1 MEEPAGSIR
10 NSHRD
15 INPVRKKHAP
25 KRVAEQARAL
35 VDGCSASGPII
46 RQHLDIERMKQP
58 LQKGVFYVIEND
70 AKAEPG
76 FLVFLPGQAPIFLQT
91 RIRADP
97 PCTLRMRVSTAL
109 GDGGGSILV
118 ASLDRV
124 HHTLRLEDV
133 WMWCGNR
140 VYDSTPYSKR
150 REYLKEFVERHWI
163 PDTRLMGGISTFILN
178 PRSLQE
184 FLEKPQYP
192 VTTVEFIPEMP
203 GKRRMWISPE
213 EQSAPRPMA
222 ATLMAAVPTAAVPMA
237 APLMPMAAVPTRIPT
252 AAPTHTK
259 ATARVVDKMP
269 DIYDLYD
276 DAGGSIGRGSVQKFA
291 LSQLLRTRDIK
302 SGVAVRIRWVE
313 DFKGYEI
320 IDTLNN

>member
-15 INPVRKKHAP
+15 INPIRKKYAP

-76 FLVFLPGQAPIFLQT
+76 FLVFLPGQAPVFLQT

-133 WMWCGNR
+133 WMWSGNR
-140 VYDSTPYSKR
+140 IYDSVPYSKR
-150 REYLKEFVERHWI
+150 RGYLKEFVERHWI
-163 PDTRLMGGISTFILN
+163 PDTRLMGGISTTVLN
-178 PRSLQE
+178 PRSLQD
-184 FLEKPQYP
+184 FLENPQYP

-213 EQSAPRPMA
+213 ESPAP
-222 ATLMAAVPTAAVPMA
+222 TITPTIMPA
-237 APLMPMAAVPTRIPT
+237 APAVIAAAQTQ
-252 AAPTHTK
+252 THTK
-259 ATARVVDKMP
+259 AVAKVIDKMP

-276 DAGGSIGRGSVQKFA
+276 EAGSSIGRGSVQKFA

-302 SGVAVRIRWVE
+302 GGVAVRIRWVE

-320 IDTLNN
+320 VETLDNRP

>member
-15 INPVRKKHAP
+15 INPVRKKNAP

-46 RQHLDIERMKQP
+46 RQHLDMERMKQP
-58 LQKGVFYVIEND
+58 LQKGVFYVIENE

-76 FLVFLPGQAPIFLQT
+76 FLVFLPGQAPVFLQT
-91 RIRADP
+91 KVRADP
-97 PCTLRMRVSTAL
+97 PCTLRMRVSTVL
-109 GDGGGSILV
+109 GEGGGSILV

-133 WMWCGNR
+133 WMWCGNS
-140 VYDSTPYSKR
+140 VYDSVPYSKR
-150 REYLKEFVERHWI
+150 RGYLKEFVERHWI
-163 PDTRLMGGISTFILN
+163 PDTRLMGGISTFVLN

-184 FLEKPQYP
+184 FLDNPQYP

-213 EQSAPRPMA
+213 EGQAPAAALIAAAPAAAAPTPAPRMA
-222 ATLMAAVPTAAVPMA
+222 PQ
-237 APLMPMAAVPTRIPT
+237 
-252 AAPTHTK
+252 THTK

-276 DAGGSIGRGSVQKFA
+276 ETGAPIGRGSVQKFA

-302 SGVAVRIRWVE
+302 AGVPVRIRWVE

-320 IDTLNN
+320 VETLDNSP

>member
-1 MEEPAGSIR
+1 
-10 NSHRD
+10 
-15 INPVRKKHAP
+15 
-25 KRVAEQARAL
+25 
-35 VDGCSASGPII
+35 
-46 RQHLDIERMKQP
+46 
-58 LQKGVFYVIEND
+58 
-70 AKAEPG
+70 
-76 FLVFLPGQAPIFLQT
+76 
-91 RIRADP
+91 
-97 PCTLRMRVSTAL
+97 
-109 GDGGGSILV
+109 
-118 ASLDRV
+118 
-124 HHTLRLEDV
+124 
-133 WMWCGNR
+133 MWCGNR

-213 EQSAPRPMA
+213 EQSAPIRAPLMA
-222 ATLMAAVPTAAVPMA
+222 AVPTLMAAVPTPMA
-237 APLMPMAAVPTRIPT
+237 TTLMA

-259 ATARVVDKMP
+259 AVAKFIDKMP

-320 IDTLNN
+320 IDILHN

>member
-1 MEEPAGSIR
+1 
-10 NSHRD
+10 
-15 INPVRKKHAP
+15 
-25 KRVAEQARAL
+25 
-35 VDGCSASGPII
+35 
-46 RQHLDIERMKQP
+46 MKQP

-76 FLVFLPGQAPIFLQT
+76 FLVFLPGQAPVFLQT

-184 FLEKPQYP
+184 FLENPQSP

-213 EQSAPRPMA
+213 ESPAPTITPAIM
-222 ATLMAAVPTAAVPMA
+222 PA
-237 APLMPMAAVPTRIPT
+237 APAVIAQTQT
-252 AAPTHTK
+252 QTQTHTK
-259 ATARVVDKMP
+259 AVAKVIDKMP

-320 IDTLNN
+320 MDTLNN

>member
-76 FLVFLPGQAPIFLQT
+76 FLVFLPGQAPVFLQT

-184 FLEKPQYP
+184 FLENPQSP

-213 EQSAPRPMA
+213 EQSAPISAPPMQMQTQTQMQMQTP
-222 ATLMAAVPTAAVPMA
+222 TLPQTQ
-237 APLMPMAAVPTRIPT
+237 
-252 AAPTHTK
+252 THTK
-259 ATARVVDKMP
+259 AVAKVIDKMP

-276 DAGGSIGRGSVQKFA
+276 EAGSSIGRGSVQKFA

>member
-184 FLEKPQYP
+184 FLEKPQSP

-213 EQSAPRPMA
+213 EQSAPIPQTQTP
-222 ATLMAAVPTAAVPMA
+222 TL
-237 APLMPMAAVPTRIPT
+237 PLPQTPPQ
-252 AAPTHTK
+252 THTK
-259 ATARVVDKMP
+259 AVAKVIDKMP

-276 DAGGSIGRGSVQKFA
+276 DAGSSIGRGSVQKFA

-320 IDTLNN
+320 TDALNI

>member
-184 FLEKPQYP
+184 FLEKPQSP

-213 EQSAPRPMA
+213 EQSAPIPQTP
-222 ATLMAAVPTAAVPMA
+222 TL
-237 APLMPMAAVPTRIPT
+237 PLPLPQTQMPPQ
-252 AAPTHTK
+252 THTK
-259 ATARVVDKMP
+259 AVAKVVDKMP

-276 DAGGSIGRGSVQKFA
+276 DAGSSIGRGSVQKFA

-320 IDTLNN
+320 TDALNI

>member
-76 FLVFLPGQAPIFLQT
+76 FLVFLPGQAPVFLQT

-184 FLEKPQYP
+184 FLEKPQSP

-213 EQSAPRPMA
+213 EQSAPIPQTQ
-222 ATLMAAVPTAAVPMA
+222 TL
-237 APLMPMAAVPTRIPT
+237 PLPLPLPQMQTQMSTLPQ
-252 AAPTHTK
+252 THTK
-259 ATARVVDKMP
+259 AVAKVVDKMP

-320 IDTLNN
+320 TDALNI